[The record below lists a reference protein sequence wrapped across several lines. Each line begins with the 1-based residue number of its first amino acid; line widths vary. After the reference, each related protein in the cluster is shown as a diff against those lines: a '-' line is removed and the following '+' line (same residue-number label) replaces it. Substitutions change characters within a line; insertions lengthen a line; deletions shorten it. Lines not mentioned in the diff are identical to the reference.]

1 MILKMTI
8 KHILILMIIVHSSAL
23 GQKILFIGGT
33 AHLGNGEKINNSLVS
48 IVNDK
53 FDLVADA
60 NKVRIDPNAFDTIIK
75 IYGKHIYP
83 SFISPN
89 NTLGITEIDAVRATR
104 DFNET
109 GEFNP
114 NIRSLIAYNTDSRIL
129 KTIRTNGILITQ
141 CTPRGGI
148 ISGTSSIMYLDGWNW
163 EDAAVKVDDGIHI
176 NWPSSYNTYGW
187 WANPGETNK
196 NKKYTEY
203 VNKIKTYFEKA
214 KAFSENPT
222 QMDNQ
227 MKSMIGLFN
236 GEKNLYVNAKYAK
249 DIRESIRYFSKIGI
263 KKIVLIGGEDILN
276 AINIIK
282 EYNVP
287 VILDRVHS
295 LPRDEASPIDEPFS
309 IASKLKDQDILFC
322 FSYHGDMEAMGSRN
336 LPFTAGTA
344 VAYGLNMEHA
354 ISALSLNA
362 AKILGISKTHGSI
375 ETGKF
380 ADFFISSGDALDIK
394 TNNVEYIYI
403 HGKSIDLNNHQKDL
417 YEKYKLR

>member
-1 MILKMTI
+1 MTI
-8 KHILILMIIVHSSAL
+8 KTILVLIIIHSSVF
-23 GQKILFIGGT
+23 GQNTLFIGGT
-33 AHLGNGEKINNSLVS
+33 AHLGNGQKINNSLIS
-48 IVNDK
+48 IVDNK

-75 IYGKHIYP
+75 IYGKHVYP

-129 KTIRTNGILITQ
+129 KTVRTNGILITQ

-148 ISGTSSIMYLDGWNW
+148 VSGTSSIMYLDGWNW
-163 EDAAVKVDDGIHI
+163 EDAAVKIDDGIHL
-176 NWPSSYNTYGW
+176 NWPSSYHTSGW

-196 NKKYTEY
+196 NKKYRES
-203 VNKIKTYFEKA
+203 VNKIKEYFEKA
-214 KAFSENPT
+214 RAFSENPV
-222 QMDNQ
+222 QMDNH
-227 MKSMIGLFN
+227 MTAMIGLFN
-236 GEKNLYVNAKYAK
+236 GKKNLYINVKYAK
-249 DIRESIRYFSKIGI
+249 DIRESIKYFSNIGI
-263 KKIVLIGGEDILN
+263 KNIVIVGAEDALN
-276 AINIIK
+276 AVNTLKKYNI
-282 EYNVP
+282 P
-287 VILDRVHS
+287 VILGRIHS
-295 LPRDEASPIDEPFS
+295 LPRDEDSPIDEPFS
-309 IASKLKDQDILFC
+309 LPYKLKDHGILFC

-344 VAYGLNMEHA
+344 VAYGLEMEHA
-354 ISALSLNA
+354 ISALSLNT

-375 ETGKF
+375 EPGKF
-380 ADFFISSGDALDIK
+380 ADFFISDGDALDVK

-403 HGKSIDLNNHQKDL
+403 QGKSIDLNNHQKDL
-417 YEKYKLR
+417 YEKYKDR